1 MAENQIIDLDG
12 MSFNQKKN
20 FFIKGLLKAYNFA
33 NPTATTLDW
42 SSSNGSYQEQ

>member
-12 MSFNQKKN
+12 MSFDQKN
-20 FFIKGLLKAYNFA
+20 NLFKGLLKAYNFT